1 MYHGNLIWRHRH
13 PLLSGYNS
21 VMNEFAAGV
30 VYEVG
35 DVGMSGV
42 LADELARKQMIFE
55 PLLRGQRVLH
65 SRLFLSGILTLGSMI
80 ALPLSALSQ
89 ATPVQNVPAVRRA
102 PAKKAVAAR
111 VPEPALPPQPT
122 VAPSLFEQPPAPAT
136 VTAHT
141 NELTV
146 KADNSSLSQIL
157 HQVSSATG
165 MRLDGLGGDER
176 VFGSFGPGAP
186 REVLTALLNGTSY
199 NVVMVGDLPNGAPR
213 ELLLSHR
220 TTGGSSPQP
229 AASANPNPPHNGDED
244 NPDDSG
250 NSDDS
255 DDTPPPMQYS
265 PPSIAPATPEPPGA
279 PGAPGGAP
287 QTPDAPQRI
296 APPMPVQ
303 NAPQ

>member
-1 MYHGNLIWRHRH
+1 M
-13 PLLSGYNS
+13 
-21 VMNEFAAGV
+21 
-30 VYEVG
+30 
-35 DVGMSGV
+35 
-42 LADELARKQMIFE
+42 LADALARKRTISGRWPRMRSI
-55 PLLRGQRVLH
+55 LH
-65 SRLFLSGILTLGSMI
+65 SRLLLSGILALGSAI
-80 ALPLSALSQ
+80 AMPLSALSQ
-89 ATPVQNVPAVRRA
+89 AALAQSAPAQNAPAVRHALRKKPVTA
-102 PAKKAVAAR
+102 P
-111 VPEPALPPQPT
+111 VPEPAPPPQPT

-146 KADNSSLSQIL
+146 KADNSSLTQIL

-176 VFGSFGPGAP
+176 VFGSFGPGVP

-213 ELLLSHR
+213 QLLLSR
-220 TTGGSSPQP
+220 RASGGTSPQP
-229 AASANPNPPHNGDED
+229 AASANPNQPHNGDEE

-265 PPSIAPATPEPPGA
+265 PPSIAPATPPA
-279 PGAPGGAP
+279 PEAPGGAP

-296 APPMPVQ
+296 APQTPVQ
-303 NAPQ
+303 NAPE

>member
-1 MYHGNLIWRHRH
+1 
-13 PLLSGYNS
+13 
-21 VMNEFAAGV
+21 
-30 VYEVG
+30 
-35 DVGMSGV
+35 
-42 LADELARKQMIFE
+42 
-55 PLLRGQRVLH
+55 
-65 SRLFLSGILTLGSMI
+65 
-80 ALPLSALSQ
+80 
-89 ATPVQNVPAVRRA
+89 
-102 PAKKAVAAR
+102 
-111 VPEPALPPQPT
+111 
-122 VAPSLFEQPPAPAT
+122 

-146 KADNSSLSQIL
+146 KADNSSLTQIL

-213 ELLLSHR
+213 QLLLSRR
-220 TTGGSSPQP
+220 TSGGTSPQP
-229 AASANPNPPHNGDED
+229 AASANPNQPHNGDED

-255 DDTPPPMQYS
+255 SDDTTAPPMQYS
-265 PPSIAPATPEPPGA
+265 PPSIAPATPEPGA

-296 APPMPVQ
+296 APPMPVE

>member
-1 MYHGNLIWRHRH
+1 
-13 PLLSGYNS
+13 
-21 VMNEFAAGV
+21 
-30 VYEVG
+30 
-35 DVGMSGV
+35 MSGK
-42 LADELARKQMIFE
+42 LADKLARKRTISGRLPRMRSI
-55 PLLRGQRVLH
+55 PH
-65 SRLFLSGILTLGSMI
+65 SRLLLSGILALGSVI
-80 ALPLSALSQ
+80 AMPLSALSQ
-89 ATPVQNVPAVRRA
+89 SAPAQNAPAVRHALR
-102 PAKKAVAAR
+102 KKAVTAP
-111 VPEPALPPQPT
+111 VPEPALPPRPT
-122 VAPSLFEQPPAPAT
+122 VAPSLFEQAPAPAT

-146 KADNSSLSQIL
+146 TADNSSLTQIL

-213 ELLLSHR
+213 QLLLSR
-220 TTGGSSPQP
+220 RASGGTSPQP
-229 AASANPNPPHNGDED
+229 AAGANQNQPHNGDED

-265 PPSIAPATPEPPGA
+265 PPSIAPATPPG
-279 PGAPGGAP
+279 PETPGGAP
-287 QTPDAPQRI
+287 QTPDAPQRV
-296 APPMPVQ
+296 ATQMPVQ

>member
-1 MYHGNLIWRHRH
+1 M
-13 PLLSGYNS
+13 
-21 VMNEFAAGV
+21 
-30 VYEVG
+30 
-35 DVGMSGV
+35 
-42 LADELARKQMIFE
+42 
-55 PLLRGQRVLH
+55 
-65 SRLFLSGILTLGSMI
+65 
-80 ALPLSALSQ
+80 PLSALSQ
-89 ATPVQNVPAVRRA
+89 AAPAENAPAVRHSPR
-102 PAKKAVAAR
+102 KKAVAAP
-111 VPEPALPPQPT
+111 VPEPAPPPQPT
-122 VAPSLFEQPPAPAT
+122 VAPSLFEQPPVPAT

-146 KADNSSLSQIL
+146 KADNSSLTQIL

-213 ELLLSHR
+213 QLLLSHR
-220 TTGGSSPQP
+220 AGGGASPQP
-229 AASANPNPPHNGDED
+229 AASANQNQPHNGDED

-265 PPSIAPATPEPPGA
+265 PPSIAPATPPA
-279 PGAPGGAP
+279 PEAPGGAP

-296 APPMPVQ
+296 APQMPVQ
-303 NAPQ
+303 NAPE

>member
-1 MYHGNLIWRHRH
+1 
-13 PLLSGYNS
+13 
-21 VMNEFAAGV
+21 MNESAAGV

-35 DVGMSGV
+35 DVRMSGM
-42 LADELARKQMIFE
+42 LEHELARKQMIFGSW
-55 PLLRGQRVLH
+55 LRRRRVLH
-65 SRLFLSGILTLGSMI
+65 SRLLLSGILALGSMI
-80 ALPLSALSQ
+80 AMPPSAFSQ
-89 ATPVQNVPAVRRA
+89 AKPAENAPAIRRA
-102 PAKKAVAAR
+102 PLKKAVVAP
-111 VPEPALPPQPT
+111 VPEPAPPQPT

-136 VTAHT
+136 VTSHA

-220 TTGGSSPQP
+220 AAGGSSPQP
-229 AASANPNPPHNGDED
+229 AASANQNQPHNGDED
-244 NPDDSG
+244 NPDDSA

-255 DDTPPPMQYS
+255 SDDTAPPMQYT
-265 PPSIAPATPEPPGA
+265 PPSIAPATPETPGA

-296 APPMPVQ
+296 APQMPVQ